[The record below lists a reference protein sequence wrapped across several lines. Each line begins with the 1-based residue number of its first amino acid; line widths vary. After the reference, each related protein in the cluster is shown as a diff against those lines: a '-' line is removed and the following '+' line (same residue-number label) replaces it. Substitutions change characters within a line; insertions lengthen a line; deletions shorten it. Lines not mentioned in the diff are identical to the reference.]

1 MGEVVFAAKVSHV
14 PSIYGGEPGVY
25 PPIEG
30 KHEEVR
36 EAHRKMGKRIRAEGA
51 ETIII
56 IDTHWICTVN
66 FHVNAAARHEGQYTS
81 EEQPHVI
88 HDMAY
93 SYPGDP
99 ELARAIAEA
108 ATAGGILTHAH
119 DVKSLR
125 FTYGALVPL
134 RYMNPEPKLK
144 VIPIGANVNATPE
157 ENTLFGRILGETIRK
172 SNRRVAFIASGSLS
186 HKFWPNEKVMQ
197 HRWET
202 SSEFNR
208 QVDLRVLDLLKA
220 GQHTSVID
228 MIPIYRDVCAGESGM
243 ADTSILYG
251 LLGGKDYRELVIEH
265 LPYFAAGG
273 NGQVML
279 EFPIPGRVAARA

>member
-1 MGEVVFAAKVSHV
+1 MGELVFAAKVAHV

-25 PPIEG
+25 KPIEG

-36 EAHRKMGKRIRAEGA
+36 EAHRRMAKRTREEGA
-51 ETIII
+51 ETIVLV
-56 IDTHWICTVN
+56 DTHWICTVN
-66 FHVNAAARHEGQYTS
+66 FHINGAAHHEGLYTS

-99 ELARAIAEA
+99 EMARAIAEA
-108 ATAGGILTHAH
+108 ATAGGIITHAH

-134 RYMNPEPKLK
+134 RYNNPEPKLR
-144 VIPIGANVNATPE
+144 VVPIGANVNATPK
-157 ENTLFGRILGETIRK
+157 ENMRFGEILGETIRR

-186 HKFWPNEKVMQ
+186 HKFWPNEQVME
-197 HRWET
+197 HRWEV

-208 QVDLRVLDLLKA
+208 QVDLRALDLVKA
-220 GQHTSVID
+220 GDHAAVID
-228 MIPIYRDVCAGESGM
+228 MIPIYREVCAGECGM

-251 LLGGKDYRELVIEH
+251 LLGGKSYREPVIEYI
-265 LPYFAAGG
+265 PYFAAGG

-279 EFPIPGRVAARA
+279 EFPIPGRVPARA